1 MTTIARRGWAV
12 GVLSFSGA
20 VACGQ
25 TLVVPP
31 NQATQTLTE
40 FQRETQRRVWEMS
53 APKGAR
59 REVVVAFAATN
70 AAGYERAAQMD
81 QAPKP
86 DYPTETVAAARSG
99 TVKLDVAIDAQ
110 GNVREPR
117 LVGSVHDAFA
127 GSAIATVLDWKFA
140 PALKQGKPA
149 ASRGVVTVEFR
160 VIADREIVQSPT
172 FAIPRKSPK
181 EYPAEYRYDEAPQLL
196 VQRDPVYPVELFA
209 GETSGSA
216 DMVFLI
222 DPAGRPRRVEVK
234 STTHPAFGAAATA
247 AIAAWRFTPAK
258 KAGKPT
264 WTMLATKQVFGF
276 RDAVGKSTFALW
288 GEANRQSSAIA
299 EGFGQLDARPALRYQ
314 VGPVIPD
321 EVIAAKAPAEAE
333 IECVIDAAGRVQ
345 LPRVISAT
353 RPDFGAAAAQAV
365 ASWQFAPPLKGGKPV
380 AVKVR
385 VPLGYEPPVLA
396 AK

>member
-1 MTTIARRGWAV
+1 M

-70 AAGYERAAQMD
+70 AAGYERAAQVE

-86 DYPTETVAAARSG
+86 DYPTETIAAARSG

-110 GNVREPR
+110 GKVRDPR
-117 LVGSVHDAFA
+117 LVGSSRDGFA
-127 GSAIATVLDWKFA
+127 AAAIATVLDWKFV
-140 PALKQGKPA
+140 PALKQGKPVV
-149 ASRGVVTVEFR
+149 SRGVVTVEFR

-181 EYPAEYRYDEAPQLL
+181 EYQAEYRYDEAPQVL
-196 VQRDPVYPVELFA
+196 VQRDPVYPFELLKT
-209 GETSGSA
+209 GTSGTASV
-216 DMVFLI
+216 VFLI
-222 DPAGRPRRVEVK
+222 DPTGRPRRVEVK
-234 STTHPAFGAAATA
+234 ESTQPEFGAAAVA

-258 KAGKPT
+258 KDGKPT
-264 WTMLATKQVFGF
+264 WTMLATKQVFDF
-276 RDAVGKSTFALW
+276 RDEVGDSTVALW
-288 GEANRQSSAIA
+288 RDLSQRPSPVA
-299 EGFGQLDARPALRYQ
+299 EGFGELDAHPAGRYQ
-314 VGPVIPD
+314 PGPVLPD
-321 EVIAAKAPAEAE
+321 EVLASKVPAEAV
-333 IECVIDAAGRVQ
+333 IECVIDRNGRVQ

-385 VPLGYEPPVLA
+385 VPLGYEPPGLA